1 MRTRVVPYARLLD
14 QADTHWEFAH
24 RKIDD
29 DPMSAREFAHTM
41 MRAAVAFLISWRSC
55 LMS

>member
-1 MRTRVVPYARLLD
+1 VPYARLLD